1 MRRRELLGFELSWPG
16 CCLSSQVIKKE
27 EKPKGT
33 IRGEACNDG
42 SSLAVPVDF
51 SFLSM
56 TIFAPTH
63 PIYPPP
69 NGMSGKRGR
78 DKKKLERANIINF
91 ILNPV

>member
-1 MRRRELLGFELSWPG
+1 MAGLLPVKSGY
-16 CCLSSQVIKKE
+16 KE
-27 EKPKGT
+27 GGEAQGNNT
-33 IRGEACNDG
+33 WEACNDG
-42 SSLAVPVDF
+42 SSLAVSVDF